1 MEKMLETMI
10 KSLVEE
16 KEEVTITQTESS
28 SEKEVSFE
36 VKVAASDMGRVIG
49 KQGRV
54 AKAIRTVMKAI
65 AGREHKKVVIEFV
78 S

>member
-1 MEKMLETMI
+1 MEKMLETMV

-16 KEEVTITQTESS
+16 KEAVTITQTEGS
-28 SEKEVSFE
+28 SEKEISFE
-36 VKVAASDMGRVIG
+36 VKVATSDMGRVIG

-65 AGREHKKVVIEFV
+65 AGREHKKVVMEFV

>member
-1 MEKMLETMI
+1 MEKMLETMV
-10 KSLVEE
+10 KNLVEE
-16 KEEVTITQTESS
+16 KEEVTITQTEGS

>member
-1 MEKMLETMI
+1 MEKMLETMV

-16 KEEVTITQTESS
+16 KEDVTITQTEGS
-28 SEKEVSFE
+28 SEKEISFV
-36 VKVAASDMGRVIG
+36 VKVATSDMGRVIG

-65 AGREHKKVVIEFV
+65 AGRENKKVVIEFV

>member
-1 MEKMLETMI
+1 MEKMLETMV

-16 KEEVTITQTESS
+16 KEEVTITQTEGS
-28 SEKEVSFE
+28 SEKEISFV
-36 VKVAASDMGRVIG
+36 VKVATSDMGRVIG

-54 AKAIRTVMKAI
+54 AKAI

>member
-1 MEKMLETMI
+1 MEKMLETMV

-16 KEEVTITQTESS
+16 KEEVTITQTEGS
-28 SEKEVSFE
+28 SEKEISFV
-36 VKVAASDMGRVIG
+36 VKVATSDMGRVIG

>member
-1 MEKMLETMI
+1 MEKMLETMV
-10 KSLVEE
+10 KNQVEE
-16 KEEVTITQTESS
+16 KEEVTITQTEGS
-28 SEKEVSFE
+28 SEKEISFV
-36 VKVAASDMGRVIG
+36 VKVATSDMGRVIG

>member
-1 MEKMLETMI
+1 MEKMLETMV

-16 KEEVTITQTESS
+16 KEAVTITQTEGS
-28 SEKEVSFE
+28 SEKEISFE
-36 VKVAASDMGRVIG
+36 VKVATSDMGRVIG

>member
-1 MEKMLETMI
+1 MEKMLEI
-10 KSLVEE
+10 IVKSLVEE
-16 KEEVTITQTESS
+16 KEEVTITQTQTS
-28 SEKEVSFE
+28 SEKEIGFE
-36 VKVAASDMGRVIG
+36 VKVATSDMGRVIG